1 VPEMKDVYKKI
12 LVPVDDSNQAMNA
25 LHEAIAVA
33 KRNEAELFILNVKDE
48 TRLRGTSIALAMSLD
63 EIEEESKQI
72 IKNLTKDFPKDVAFQ
87 TVTFIGNPKKDIVK
101 FAEDNAMDLIVIGAN
116 SKKLVDRILIG
127 STTSYVVEKSPCNVM
142 VVK

>member
-1 VPEMKDVYKKI
+1 
-12 LVPVDDSNQAMNA
+12 
-25 LHEAIAVA
+25 
-33 KRNEAELFILNVKDE
+33 
-48 TRLRGTSIALAMSLD
+48 MSLD

-72 IKNLTKDFPKDVAFQ
+72 INNLTKDFPKDVAFQ

>member
-1 VPEMKDVYKKI
+1 MKDVYKKI

-33 KRNEAELFILNVKDE
+33 KRNEAELFILNVKAE

>member
-1 VPEMKDVYKKI
+1 MKDVYKKI

-48 TRLRGTSIALAMSLD
+48 TRLRGTSIALAMSLE

-72 IKNLTKDFPKDVAFQ
+72 INNLTKDFPKDVAFQ
-87 TVTFIGNPKKDIVK
+87 TVTYIGNPKKDIVK

>member
-1 VPEMKDVYKKI
+1 MKDVYKKI
-12 LVPVDDSNQAMNA
+12 LVPVDDSNQAMNV

-72 IKNLTKDFPKDVAFQ
+72 INNLTKDFPKDVAFQ

>member
-1 VPEMKDVYKKI
+1 MKDVYKKI
-12 LVPVDDSNQAMNA
+12 LVPVDDSNQAMNS
-25 LHEAIAVA
+25 LHESIAVA
-33 KRNEAELFILNVKDE
+33 KRNESELFILNVKDE

-72 IKNLTKDFPKDVAFQ
+72 INNLTKDFPKDVAFQ